1 MDLAVTG
8 LIIIVILELILI
20 AILNKKIIDINQHSI
35 NADVELFG
43 LIAEIGKVLNSFNI
57 RIKKFENEE
66 NEK

>member
-1 MDLAVTG
+1 MDLVITG
-8 LIIIVILELILI
+8 LIIIVILELVLI